1 MTPQAAARMIWDS
14 ARRGVYYPDD
24 LRGKLTLEQGYQTQ
38 QALLA
43 MHLKG
48 SEEQAGWKIGFTSPA
63 VRAHF
68 NSDVPV
74 FGYLLASRGYTS
86 GLSFSFGEMIAPSIE
101 SELCFTLAK
110 PLKGPG
116 VTAVQVRDALAA
128 VAPAF
133 EILEARGD
141 MAADLP
147 LGIADDVLQW
157 AWVTGP
163 EVRPYPKELVPGE
176 VRAQITR
183 SGVTVEDVLG
193 KNVIDNQ
200 HESIAWLANELAKHG
215 AGLKTGQRILS
226 GSFHKPI
233 PISRGDRW
241 EARFSGL
248 GAAAARFD

>member
-14 ARRGVYYPDD
+14 ARRCVYYPDE
-24 LRGKLTLEQGYQTQ
+24 LRGQLTLEQGYQTQ

-116 VTAVQVRDALAA
+116 VTAGQVRDALAA

-163 EVRPYPKELVPGE
+163 EVRPYPKELVLGE
-176 VRAQITR
+176 VRAEITR

-193 KNVIDNQ
+193 KDVIDNQ

-215 AGLKTGQRILS
+215 TGLKTGQRILS

-248 GAAAARFD
+248 GAVAARFD